1 MIKLLLLYSKCLL
14 SLFCLLLIGC
24 GEVLSWYCL
33 QAYGYHA
40 QCLMLN
46 GWQNGKVP
54 QDQMAQEEVVCQG
67 MIAARSGRTLFMV
80 CVESSDIVV
89 NVGHYDLQVNG

>member
-1 MIKLLLLYSKCLL
+1 ML
-14 SLFCLLLIGC
+14 S
-24 GEVLSWYCL
+24 
-33 QAYGYHA
+33 
-40 QCLMLN
+40 

-54 QDQMAQEEVVCQG
+54 RDQMAQEELTCQG
-67 MIAARSGRTLFMV
+67 IIAARSGGTLFMV